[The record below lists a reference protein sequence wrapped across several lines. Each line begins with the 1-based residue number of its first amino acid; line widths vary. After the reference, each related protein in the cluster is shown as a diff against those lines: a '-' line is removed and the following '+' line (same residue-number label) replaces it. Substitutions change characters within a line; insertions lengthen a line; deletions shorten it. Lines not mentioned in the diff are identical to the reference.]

1 MTELS
6 RLAKG
11 MEQALV
17 SKILLVIKSSPYGS
31 GRATEGFRMATAI
44 IAMDVLPQILF
55 VDDGV
60 YCLLKSQKPEA
71 SGLASFAE
79 RLKTLADLVGLNAL
93 SDSLFQ
99 RKLKPNDLEE
109 NFNMKTLSTTEV
121 AELISQNE
129 AVITF

>member
-1 MTELS
+1 
-6 RLAKG
+6 
-11 MEQALV
+11 MEPVLV
-17 SKILLVIKSSPYGS
+17 SKILLVVKSSPYGS
-31 GRATEGFRMATAI
+31 GRAAEGFRMATAM

-71 SGLASFAE
+71 SGFASFME
-79 RLKTLADLVGLNAL
+79 RLKTLADLVGLSAL

-109 NFNMKTLSTTEV
+109 NFNVKTLSINEV